1 MDINEIARMAGVSR
15 ATVSRYL
22 NDGYVSEEKR
32 HMIKKVIDETGYV
45 PSQRAQTLR
54 TGKTKLVGVI
64 IPKISSDSVSRMV
77 QGMTKLFRENG
88 YQIILANTDNDAKAE
103 VDYIKLFSGRN
114 KVDGIILIATV
125 FSAAHIRALEACSIP
140 TVVLGQKLEG
150 QSCVFQDDFHA
161 LYEITLSALQ
171 HGSKPAFLG
180 VREDDVSAG
189 HQRHEGFMAAC
200 KELDIRIPQ
209 KNVILGGKFSGDAGD
224 NMTEELIES
233 GADVDTIVCATDNI
247 AFGAIT
253 CLREY
258 GRRVPEDVQVT
269 GVGDGTLSQVVSPTL
284 TTVHHYYRES
294 GLEAAK
300 ILVDAMNGG
309 TTIAR
314 EVRMGYEVRRRR
326 STR

>member
-32 HMIKKVIDETGYV
+32 RQIKKVIDETGYQ

-64 IPKISSDSVSRMV
+64 IPKISSDSVGRMV
-77 QGMTKLFRENG
+77 QGMTRLLRERG
-88 YQIILANTDNDAKAE
+88 YQMILANTDNDAKTE

-125 FSAAHIRALEACSIP
+125 FSAAHIRALEACTVP
-140 TVVLGQKLEG
+140 TVILGQQLEG
-150 QSCVFQDDFHA
+150 QSCIFQDDFHA
-161 LYEITLSALQ
+161 LYEITLSALE
-171 HGSKPAFLG
+171 HGSRPAFLG

-189 HQRHEGFMAAC
+189 HERHAG
-200 KELDIRIPQ
+200 
-209 KNVILGGKFSGDAGD
+209 LGGDFSVDAGYT
-224 NMTEELIES
+224 MTEELLEQDRGI
-233 GADVDTIVCATDNI
+233 DTIICATDTI

-253 CLREY
+253 CLREH
-258 GRRVPEDVQVT
+258 GLRVPEDVQVT

-284 TTVHHYYRES
+284 TTVHHYYRDS

-300 ILVDAMNGG
+300 LLVDAMNGG
-309 TTIAR
+309 TPIAR
-314 EVRMGYEVRRRR
+314 EIRMGYEIRKRR

>member
-32 HMIKKVIDETGYV
+32 RQIKKVIDETGYQ

-64 IPKISSDSVSRMV
+64 IPKISSDSVGRMV
-77 QGMTKLFRENG
+77 QGMTRLLRERG
-88 YQIILANTDNDAKAE
+88 YQMILANTDNDAKTE

-125 FSAAHIRALEACSIP
+125 FSAAHIRALEACTVP
-140 TVVLGQKLEG
+140 TVILGQQLEG
-150 QSCVFQDDFHA
+150 QSCIFQDDFHA
-161 LYEITLSALQ
+161 LYAITLSALE
-171 HGSKPAFLG
+171 HGSRPAFLG

-189 HQRHEGFMAAC
+189 HERHAGFMAAC
-200 KELDIRIPQ
+200 KELDIPAAE
-209 KNVILGGKFSGDAGD
+209 KSVILGGDFSVDAGYT
-224 NMTEELIES
+224 MTEELLEQDRGI
-233 GADVDTIVCATDNI
+233 DTIICATDTI

-253 CLREY
+253 CLREH
-258 GRRVPEDVQVT
+258 GLRVPEDVQVT

-284 TTVHHYYRES
+284 TTVHHYYRDS

-300 ILVDAMNGG
+300 LLVDAMNGG
-309 TTIAR
+309 TPIAR
-314 EVRMGYEVRRRR
+314 EIRMGYEIRKRR

>member
-150 QSCVFQDDFHA
+150 QSCVFQDDF
-161 LYEITLSALQ
+161 LFPYTYEKLAELADAVGITGQSKREKAKKFIAEIRAMEDRMDIPYGFDCIRDEDIPLIAERCIKETNPTYPVPHIFTKEDLEVFIKEHLQ
-171 HGSKPAFLG
+171 
-180 VREDDVSAG
+180 
-189 HQRHEGFMAAC
+189 
-200 KELDIRIPQ
+200 I
-209 KNVILGGKFSGDAGD
+209 KN
-224 NMTEELIES
+224 
-233 GADVDTIVCATDNI
+233 
-247 AFGAIT
+247 
-253 CLREY
+253 
-258 GRRVPEDVQVT
+258 
-269 GVGDGTLSQVVSPTL
+269 
-284 TTVHHYYRES
+284 
-294 GLEAAK
+294 
-300 ILVDAMNGG
+300 
-309 TTIAR
+309 
-314 EVRMGYEVRRRR
+314 
-326 STR
+326 